1 LAKPRAIPQ
10 KPWTGRMTV
19 QENVRI
25 PKTAILCIFSRDL
38 AYAPLLGNYFKHIL
52 EMLII
57 QFYIPEPKEPL
68 PMERTLPPLEK
79 TVCSISQQ
87 RIIWS
92 KP

>member
-1 LAKPRAIPQ
+1 
-10 KPWTGRMTV
+10 MTV